1 MNLLSS
7 TLIDI
12 VSSPPLYLLKFSFEE
27 TSLVV
32 ISLDAPTDLQLG
44 DTVQLSIKPH
54 YIALSKS
61 FSGELSYTNQ
71 IRATVLSVQKGKLLS
86 SIKLQVGES
95 ILESII
101 TQGATERMQLK
112 RGDWV
117 TMLIK
122 ESEISLLRKEESFS

>member
-32 ISLDAPTDLQLG
+32 ISLDAPKDLQLG

-71 IRATVLSVQKGKLLS
+71 IRATVLSIQKGKLLS